1 MATIQLRCECG
12 KIQGKAEVPAPSSGN
27 RVVCYCKDCQAFA
40 EQLSPERILTAHR
53 GTAIFQL
60 SPASVQWTNGS
71 EHIRCLRLSPEGLFR
86 WYAGCCKTPIAN
98 TLKPGFPF
106 VGLIEKVISAQD
118 RTEERLGPVRAHAY
132 PQHANPPL
140 PEDILRNNRVWPM
153 MIRVLLKILGWK
165 LTGKGRPN
173 PFFDRHSQPMSQPEI
188 VSTKKLKHDETL

>member
-1 MATIQLRCECG
+1 MATIQLKCECG
-12 KIQGKAEVPAPSSGN
+12 ELHGAAEVPAPSSGN

-40 EQLSPERILTAHR
+40 EQLSPERILTAHQ

-71 EHIRCLRLSPEGLFR
+71 EQIRCLRLTPEGLFR

-118 RTEERLGPVRAHAY
+118 RTEEHLGPVRAHAY
-132 PQHANPPL
+132 PQYANPPL

-153 MIRVLLKILGWK
+153 MIRVLLKILSWK

-173 PFFDRHSQPMSQPEI
+173 PFFDRHAQPMSQPEI
-188 VSTKKLKHDETL
+188 VSKKADE